1 MATITRNLKL
11 RLPDNL
17 TADSRYNLEK
27 LDQLGAIFQ
36 LDSNQDAVVRSQ
48 GEVAIRPNDPAIGG
62 DGTAGIVSLG
72 DPTQPLEYAEI
83 NGPIKILCDNEIN
96 YTEIIS
102 TDTDN
107 RKLTLNIQA
116 QDRLLQ
122 LGGDLVISGGDITFE
137 TASDPIVFQL
147 PITDDEVAA
156 GADIAGSKIVPEFT
170 APLSAP
176 SVETGVLINGATFN
190 LPSVDGVPNAVLTT
204 DGSGNLSFSAVT
216 GTGTVTSVA
225 LALPDI
231 FTVSGSPI
239 TDNGTLTGTLNTQ
252 AAHQVLA
259 GPASGPDAVP
269 TFRQLSTDDVTEGS
283 NLFYTQARFDS
294 ALTGKTTDDVAEGS
308 TNLYYNESSFDS
320 SLAGKTTDDVSEGVT
335 NLYHTDLRAQ
345 DAAGAILLDTATVDL
360 SYVSGVSLS
369 ADVIASGL
377 VAASGGLAE
386 SGNSL
391 LVDPTSAAA
400 KSGANPNDVVLIAD
414 SEDTNSLKKILLSD
428 IVGLSGGSYATDW
441 TSGTSITATH
451 NLNSK
456 DVIVQVFDNSTNET
470 VQVDSVVRD
479 TVDTVVLTASAA
491 PSGAGLRILIKRI

>member
-27 LDQLGAIFQ
+27 IDQLGAIFQ
-36 LDSNQDAVVRSQ
+36 LDSDQDAVVRSQ

-62 DGTAGIVSLG
+62 DGNPGVVSLG
-72 DPTQPLEYAEI
+72 DPTQPLQYAEI

-107 RKLTLNIQA
+107 KKLTLNIQA

-122 LGGDLVISGGDITFE
+122 LGGNLVISGGDITFQ

-170 APLSAP
+170 SALSAP
-176 SVETGVLINGATFN
+176 SVETGILINGATFN
-190 LPSVDGVPNAVLTT
+190 LPSSDGVPNAVLTT
-204 DGSGNLSFSAVT
+204 DGFGNLSFSAVT

-252 AAHQVLA
+252 AANQVLA

-294 ALTGKTTDDVAEGS
+294 AFS
-308 TNLYYNESSFDS
+308 TAYP
-320 SLAGKTTDDVSEGVT
+320 LALAASDTDDVSEGLT

-345 DAAGAILLDTATVDL
+345 DAAGAILLDTATIDL

-386 SGNSL
+386 SSNSL
-391 LVDPTSAAA
+391 LVDPTSATL

-428 IVGLSGGSYATDW
+428 IVGLSGGSYATNW

>member
-27 LDQLGAIFQ
+27 IDQLGAIFQ
-36 LDSNQDAVVRSQ
+36 LDSDQNAVVRSQ

-72 DPTQPLEYAEI
+72 DPTQPLQYAEI
-83 NGPIKILCDNEIN
+83 NGPLKLLANSKYLTITHDNE
-96 YTEIIS
+96 
-102 TDTDN
+102 TDAS
-107 RKLTLNIQA
+107 LTIDTGDANFILN
-116 QDRLLQ
+116 
-122 LGGDLVISGGDITFE
+122 
-137 TASDPIVFQL
+137 L
-147 PITDDEVAA
+147 PITNSEVSDSAA
-156 GADIAGSKIVPEFT
+156 IAGSKISPEFT
-170 APLSAP
+170 SPVSAP

-190 LPSVDGVPNAVLTT
+190 LPSADGVPNAVLTT
-204 DGSGNLSFSAVT
+204 DGSGNLSFVPLS

-252 AAHQVLA
+252 AANQVLA
-259 GPASGPDAVP
+259 GPASGPSAVP
-269 TFRQLSTDDVTEGS
+269 TFRQLSTDDITEGS

-294 ALTGKTTDDVAEGS
+294 AFNTAFPTAVSGITTDDVAEGS

-320 SLAGKTTDDVSEGVT
+320 SLSGKTTDDVSEGIS

-345 DAAGAILLDTATVDL
+345 DAAGAILLDTATIDL

-386 SGNSL
+386 SSNSL
-391 LVDPTSAAA
+391 LVDPTSATL
-400 KSGANPNDVVLIAD
+400 KSGANANDVVLIAD
-414 SEDTNSLKKILLSD
+414 SEDTNNLKKILLSD
-428 IVGLSGGSYATDW
+428 IVAIGTFSDETW
-441 TSGTSITATH
+441 TTGTSKTVTH
-451 NLNSK
+451 NLGTKKVMVEVYETTNGNTVYMDDISRT
-456 DVIVQVFDNSTNET
+456 DNNNIA
-470 VQVDSVVRD
+470 
-479 TVDTVVLTASAA
+479 LTASSA
-491 PSGAGLRILIKRI
+491 PPAGGYTVLIRGI